1 MIVGCWFGR
10 DTRRRSGR
18 SIGLFGGACRGRLYI
33 VREKVS
39 MIVRELFFFFF
50 FFFFVL
56 SFALSLMLAGNGHS
70 GDVQMRSG
78 DAYPSSQST

>member
-1 MIVGCWFGR
+1 
-10 DTRRRSGR
+10 
-18 SIGLFGGACRGRLYI
+18 
-33 VREKVS
+33 
-39 MIVRELFFFFF
+39 MIVRELFFF